1 MEKGDQAI
9 NAEALFLLLLL
20 LSRAVLNGLRK
31 ELPEERIRW
40 LKPQFFDVSF
50 FSFFMISFI
59 DSSAAKFEYP
69 FSNPLQWSSNMQA

>member
-31 ELPEERIRW
+31 ELPEERIR
-40 LKPQFFDVSF
+40 
-50 FSFFMISFI
+50 
-59 DSSAAKFEYP
+59 
-69 FSNPLQWSSNMQA
+69 